1 MSDEKN
7 LKLSIPGEWALEK
20 TLSPVLGSI
29 GEDINSLY
37 AISKKGASKIILKA
51 YNKIINKNDG
61 KKVNL
66 RVARDVFWNGSFSDE
81 SICAEYFGG
90 ILTSSRSEDG
100 NDDNGVHYTDVIKS
114 LSSKQLQ
121 LHYVIY
127 NSLNK
132 LLLKEE
138 KKVNVGQATE
148 LQKKSIWFSTIELSE
163 ELYLKI
169 DTDLNVLYKQGLLHE
184 YKTDKFDLEN
194 SKIFPYTMTKPTTF
208 GVLLYAIAHNKFEIW
223 NQFSSSD
230 FGNFEDVILPKYYNK
245 SLDNLVIDTGV
256 KQKNN
261 EAIIT

>member
-1 MSDEKN
+1 MGDEKN
-7 LKLSIPGEWALEK
+7 MKLSIPGEWALEK
-20 TLSPVLGSI
+20 VLNPVLGSI

-51 YNKIINKNDG
+51 YNKIFSKDDN

-90 ILTSSRSEDG
+90 ILASSRSEDG
-100 NDDNGVHYTDVIKS
+100 KDDNGIHYTDVIKS

-132 LLLKEE
+132 LLSKEGT
-138 KKVNVGQATE
+138 KVNVGQSTE
-148 LQKKSIWFSTIELSE
+148 LNQKSIWFSSLELLE
-163 ELYLKI
+163 QKLKI

-184 YKTDKFDLEN
+184 YKTDYFKLEDG
-194 SKIFPYTMTKPTTF
+194 KMFPYVMVKPTTF

-223 NQFSSSD
+223 SQFSSND
-230 FGNFEDVILPKYYNK
+230 FGDFEDIFLPKYYDK
-245 SLDNLVIDTGV
+245 SLNDLMINAGV
-256 KQKNN
+256 KQK
-261 EAIIT
+261 EEK